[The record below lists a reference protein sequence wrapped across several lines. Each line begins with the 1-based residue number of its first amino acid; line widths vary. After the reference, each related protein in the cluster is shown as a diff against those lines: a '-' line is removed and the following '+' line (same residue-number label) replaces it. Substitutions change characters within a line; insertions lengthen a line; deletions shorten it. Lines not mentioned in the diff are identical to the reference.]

1 MKTFFSLI
9 LFFFLTSVSFSQTV
23 GKSKIVMKDK
33 AVINDVKIW
42 NIYSNKIEYEEK
54 ESLHDLLTDKIAR
67 IETDTAVLSFGEDGQ
82 LFSRPYDLIIKSNG
96 DTVECI
102 ISQLGGN
109 YVYYYS
115 KGKENRSYIPESSIK
130 KYQVFNPEPIQKLE
144 IGSEPYS
151 PQVSVQDSLS
161 GIEAG
166 NKTNPLVMGSDSVPA
181 FSDTTEVIKWESYS
195 QINEDKQVENKN
207 KDEQYNSLFTP
218 PNDFCYESYLKGE
231 KAANL
236 KNESFWGAGSFC
248 LSGCFGALPVSAFS
262 LIALNSNQRPKKIP
276 EGVDEKCYSL
286 GYQNQQT
293 KKRVYNTAMGGLIS
307 SAILIGIIVIAIS
320 SQNGM

>member
-1 MKTFFSLI
+1 MKTFSPLI
-9 LFFFLTSVSFSQTV
+9 LFFFLTSLSFSQTA
-23 GKSKIVMKDK
+23 GKSKIVLKDK

-54 ESLHDLLTDKIAR
+54 ESLHDLLTDRIAR

-166 NKTNPLVMGSDSVPA
+166 NKTNPPVMGSDSVPA

-207 KDEQYNSLFTP
+207 KDEQYNSSFTP

-262 LIALNSNQRPKKIP
+262 LIALNSNQKPKKIP